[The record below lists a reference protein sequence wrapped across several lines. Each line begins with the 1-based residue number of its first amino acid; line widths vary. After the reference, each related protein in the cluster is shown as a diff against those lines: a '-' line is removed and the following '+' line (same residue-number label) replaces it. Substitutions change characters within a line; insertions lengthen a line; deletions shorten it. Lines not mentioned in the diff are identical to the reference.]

1 MTIASADHAGQIF
14 ISYAREDDEPPP
26 HVPEARGFVTHLHD
40 HLRYELTQIG
50 GDRPVLWRDT
60 KRIERGDQFEHHL
73 DDALTKASLLLV
85 ILSRNWVRREWCR
98 RELEEFVKRFR
109 NEDERS
115 LRQRIVV
122 VGKNAVPVDEQ
133 PIWLQGQEG
142 YNFFWVDPENEQ
154 ELDFF
159 VHGRIQDQRYLQRSR
174 ELARYLWK
182 RAQEKP
188 LVAAGELSDAQ
199 PPVYVAPPLSPSPMS
214 PVQVAGTGL
223 SGRAVYLAKPAGD
236 MMEAYSTLVCELQ
249 GRGYR
254 VVPDPES
261 ELPITGGAAVEL
273 IDQQMAEAEISVHL
287 LGKQRGF
294 APDGER
300 PIVPLQ
306 LARAAERV
314 GARISDEERDLRRF
328 RRIIWTPRILADE
341 QIVGADPAQVLCSF
355 GDCLESDHVVSDLL
369 VGFGQF
375 VIQHLDANA
384 PRPSPLSVP
393 PGDGAKIY
401 ITHLENDFD
410 YAELLGEQLMEHGH
424 ELWFPAFDGE
434 ESERNRLHQRYLSD
448 CDAVVMCWA
457 NASEVW
463 VRSHAAELKWETL
476 QRRTPFSCRSVVAG
490 PPPQAPKNR
499 FRRIPPRTDVDVV
512 IDATE
517 HSALRPDLLAP
528 LLERLTNHA
537 SA

>member
-1 MTIASADHAGQIF
+1 VEALVTSASADHAGHIF

-26 HVPEARGFVTHLHD
+26 HVPEAKGFVTHLHD
-40 HLRYELTQIG
+40 QLRYELTQIG

-60 KRIERGDQFEHHL
+60 KRIERGDRFEHHL

-109 NEDERS
+109 REDERS
-115 LRQRIVV
+115 LCQRIVV

-133 PIWLQGQEG
+133 PTWLQGQEG
-142 YNFFWVDPENEQ
+142 YNFFWVDPENEH

-159 VHGRIQDQRYLQRSR
+159 VHGRIQDQRYLERSR
-174 ELARYLWK
+174 ELARYLWT
-182 RAQEKP
+182 RAQKTPPPEP
-188 LVAAGELSDAQ
+188 EPPATLVAGAGS
-199 PPVYVAPPLSPSPMS
+199 
-214 PVQVAGTGL
+214 

-236 MMEAYSTLVCELQ
+236 MMEAYSTLVRELQ

-254 VVPDPES
+254 VVPEPAAD
-261 ELPITGGAAVEL
+261 LPTCGAAAVAL
-273 IDQQMAEAEISVHL
+273 IDQQLAEAEISVHL

-294 APDGER
+294 APEGER

-314 GARISDEERDLRRF
+314 GARISDEDRDLRRF
-328 RRIIWTPRILADE
+328 RRIIWTPRILADQ
-341 QIVGADPAQVLCSF
+341 QIVGEDPAEVLCSF
-355 GDCLESDHVVSDLL
+355 GDCLESDHVVSDSL

-401 ITHLENDFD
+401 ITHLENDSD
-410 YAELLGEQLMEHGH
+410 YAMLLAEQLMEHGH
-424 ELWFPAFDGE
+424 EPWLPAFDGE

-476 QRRTPFSCRSVVAG
+476 QRQTPFSCRSVVAG
-490 PPPQAPKNR
+490 PPPQNR

-517 HSALRPDLLAP
+517 HSALPSDLLAP
-528 LLERLTNHA
+528 LLARLTNHA
-537 SA
+537 AA

>member
-1 MTIASADHAGQIF
+1 VEALVKSASADHAGHIF

-26 HVPEARGFVTHLHD
+26 HVPEAQGFVAHLHD
-40 HLRYELTQIG
+40 YLRYELTQIG
-50 GDRPVLWRDT
+50 GDYPALWRDV
-60 KRIERGDQFEHHL
+60 KRIERGHQFEPYL
-73 DDALTKASLLLV
+73 EEALAKASLLLV
-85 ILSRNWVRREWCR
+85 VLSRNWVRREWCR
-98 RELEEFVKRFR
+98 RELDEFVRRFSK
-109 NEDERS
+109 EEERS
-115 LRQRIVV
+115 LRERIVV
-122 VGKNAVPVDEQ
+122 VRKNAVPVAEQ
-133 PIWLQGQEG
+133 PKWLQGQEG
-142 YNFFWVDPENEQ
+142 YSFFWRDPESDQ

-159 VHGRIQDQRYLQRSR
+159 VHGKIKDQRYVDRSR
-174 ELARYLWK
+174 ELARYLWH
-182 RAQEKP
+182 RAQQT
-188 LVAAGELSDAQ
+188 V
-199 PPVYVAPPLSPSPMS
+199 PPPPDPP
-214 PVQVAGTGL
+214 PATPG
-223 SGRAVYLAKPAGD
+223 GRAVYLSKPAGD
-236 MMEAYSTLVCELQ
+236 MVEAYNTLVCELR

-254 VVPDPES
+254 VLPEAAAD
-261 ELPITGGAAVEL
+261 LPTDGAAAVVL
-273 IDQQMAEAEISVHL
+273 MDQQIAEAEISLHL

-294 APDGER
+294 APEGER

-306 LARAAERV
+306 LARAARRV
-314 GARISDEERDLRRF
+314 GARISEEERDLRRF
-328 RRIIWTPRILADE
+328 HRIIWAPRILADQ
-341 QIVGADPAQVLCSF
+341 QIVGGDPAQVLCSF
-355 GDCLESDHVVSDLL
+355 GDCLESDQVVSDSL
-369 VGFGQF
+369 VGFSQF

-384 PRPSPLSVP
+384 PRPSPLSAP

-401 ITHLENDFD
+401 ITHLESDSA
-410 YAELLGEQLMEHGH
+410 YAEILAEQLMKHGH
-424 ELWFPAFDGE
+424 EPWFPAFDGE

-476 QRRTPFSCRSVVAG
+476 HRQTPFSCRSVIAG

-517 HSALRPDLLAP
+517 HSALPPDLLAP